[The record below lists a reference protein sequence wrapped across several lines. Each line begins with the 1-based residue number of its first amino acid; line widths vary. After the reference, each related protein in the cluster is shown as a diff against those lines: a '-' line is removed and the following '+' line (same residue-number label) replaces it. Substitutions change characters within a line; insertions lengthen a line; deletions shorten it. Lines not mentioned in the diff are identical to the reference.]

1 MYPYDEAQAADS
13 ALIYEAKSDSI
24 LQFIPL
30 LVCIVLLLGWG
41 AGCLVLGVACCTEK
55 QSN

>member
-24 LQFIPL
+24 LQFAPV
-30 LVCIVLLLGWG
+30 LVGF
-41 AGCLVLGVACCTEK
+41 GV
-55 QSN
+55 SF